1 MLKKTT
7 AKLSLNLFVDNLLCW
22 VLGSFLYIATASIAS
37 WVSIVLTCIIVLIL
51 WATLYGSSWH
61 EAQRDRNRV
70 KYNHMQKFMQKGT
83 VAGLLATIPFLI
95 IYLLYVININNSS
108 NLVYYI
114 LYIIFNLPYLT
125 FAVAFR
131 ANALVLALLLL
142 PMPIVSCLGYFAGYK
157 NITFMDK
164 VIYKNKKK
172 QPQHKPASR

>member
-7 AKLSLNLFVDNLLCW
+7 AKLSLNLFIDNLLCW
-22 VLGSFLYIATASIAS
+22 VLGSFLYLTAAAIAN
-37 WVSIVLTCIIVLIL
+37 WVSIILTCIVVLIL
-51 WATLYGSSWH
+51 WAILHGSCWH

-70 KYNHMQKFMQKGT
+70 KYGHMQKFMQKGV
-83 VAGLLATIPFLI
+83 VAGLFATIPFLI
-95 IYLLYVININNSS
+95 IYILYAVNISNSQ
-108 NLVYYI
+108 NFVYYI

-142 PMPIVSCLGYFAGYK
+142 PMPIVSCLGYFAGYN

-164 VIYKNKKK
+164 LIYKNKKK
-172 QPQHKPASR
+172 QPSKSPTVQ

>member
-22 VLGSFLYIATASIAS
+22 VLGSFLYISIASIAS
-37 WVSIVLTCIIVLIL
+37 WLSVVLTCIIVLIL
-51 WATLYGSSWH
+51 WGILYGSSWH

-70 KYNHMQKFMQKGT
+70 KYGHMQKFMQKGA
-83 VAGLLATIPFLI
+83 VAGLFATIPFLI
-95 IYLLYVININNSS
+95 IYILYAVNINNSQ
-108 NLVYYI
+108 NLLYYI

-131 ANALVLALLLL
+131 SNALVLAVLML
-142 PMPIVSCLGYFAGYK
+142 PMPIVSCLGYLAGYK

-164 VIYKNKKK
+164 IIYKNKKK
-172 QPQHKPASR
+172 QPAKNPAAR